1 MQFTI
6 KGTTYELTREQVE
19 GILATTTPDEVSTYF
34 VEVDSHRY
42 PVKQVIAEASDL
54 SKRDFDSGLAQ
65 RVLRGLGFEVLSTAP
80 GARGR
85 VPGSTRSFG
94 GVEWGLAQ
102 SENGYEAAPSG
113 KLHLPDCAHGV
124 TAPVRV
130 WAQGEAMEAWRSA
143 PDVDLRTLTGPG
155 WCSDCAA
162 IRGTIDPS
170 APADRDQK
178 IAKTGRAER
187 SAIAQAARVVLDTGF
202 TQKASV
208 FDGVTVT
215 WTRETAAA
223 LNQAIDASGSGGSF
237 SDRLVQQLSDQPR
250 AVVLLAAE
258 LCYLQRLPLTNIRP
272 QTKRR
277 LLQEILDVLPDRLQ
291 VPESIIDALD
301 TRGVFNGGQGFN
313 QQIANH
319 LQWLCRFIQHWDDI
333 DPEAREAATDDP
345 WLFRDHTL
353 EVQPDVAPIRSSL
366 LSLTW
371 PTYFERIV
379 AVAQK
384 LAIRDTFAAVLPAVT
399 DDVDRDLLALR
410 DRLDPSGDLDI
421 DWYSPPWDAEWWL
434 PKPSVGQRGWAVPS
448 AAPGASLQLPFLDFA
463 PPPEGDRS
471 DIRAAALHAWR
482 LKPWRAGVFDDIQAP
497 TERDHAVALDLGLD
511 ILPKPAGVVGGMLD
525 EHKRE
530 LSILDVLAQ
539 IEAATSFLVSM
550 QAGDEIFTDG
560 EDGIHWGVIGDVD
573 SQQRRTVDWQPSLSR
588 SEVPHSVLDAL
599 SGSKA
604 ITEVSFL
611 ITRASTP
618 SSPSAPDP
626 IGPVRLPRSTPDFA
640 DRLHYDSEWLDEV
653 LGLLEER
660 RQAIFF
666 GPPGTGKTYL
676 ARALAEF
683 IAPKG
688 AVRVV
693 QFHPSYSYE
702 DFFEGFRPT
711 VDASGAASFRLAP
724 GPVRLLA
731 SAAAANPTVPHVLI
745 IDEINRA
752 NIAKVFGEL
761 YLLLEYRDAGVS
773 LQYSPEEEFRLPEN
787 FFVIGTMNTADRSIS
802 LVDAAIR
809 RRFSFVELHPAEE
822 PVLGLI
828 ERWSA
833 AQHHEISRGRLL
845 RQLNERIGDLD
856 RDFQIGPSYLM
867 GASARTD
874 AGLARI
880 WEYDILPLLDE
891 HYYGRLSRA
900 EIRATFGLAALEP
913 GALEEA
919 GDSTDETLTE

>member
-1 MQFTI
+1 MRFTI
-6 KGTTYELTREQVE
+6 RGTTYELTREQVE
-19 GILATTTPDEVSTYF
+19 VILATTLPDEVSTYF
-34 VEVDSHRY
+34 VEVEGRRY
-42 PVKQVIAEASDL
+42 PVKQVLAEATDL
-54 SKRDFDSGLAQ
+54 NKRDFDSGLAQ
-65 RVLRGLGFEVLSTAP
+65 RVLKGLGFEVLSTAP

-94 GVEWGLAQ
+94 GVEWGLAE
-102 SENGYEAAPSG
+102 SENGYEEAPSG
-113 KLHLPDCAHGV
+113 KLHLPGCAHGV
-124 TAPVRV
+124 ATPVRI
-130 WAQGEAMEAWRSA
+130 WSQAETAEAWSSA
-143 PDVDLRTLTGPG
+143 PDVDLRVLEHPG

-162 IRGTIDPS
+162 IRGRVDPGAS
-170 APADRDQK
+170 ADRDQVT
-178 IAKTGRAER
+178 AKTGRAER

-202 TQKASV
+202 RREASV
-208 FDGVTVT
+208 FDGATVT
-215 WTRETAAA
+215 WTAETAEA
-223 LNQAIDASGSGGSF
+223 LRQAIDVPGSGGGF
-237 SDRLVQQLSDQPR
+237 RERLVQQLLGQPR

-272 QTKRR
+272 QTKLQ
-277 LLQEILDVLPDRLQ
+277 LLQEILGVLPDRPQ
-291 VPESIIDALD
+291 VPEAIVDALD

-313 QQIANH
+313 QQIAQH
-319 LQWLCRFIQHWDDI
+319 LQWLCDFVQHWDGL
-333 DPEAREAATDDP
+333 DPEAREAAIDDP
-345 WLFRDHTL
+345 WLFRDRTL
-353 EVQPDVAPIRSSL
+353 DVQPDVAPIRSSL
-366 LSLTW
+366 LALTW
-371 PTYFERIV
+371 PTSFERIV
-379 AVAQK
+379 SVAQK
-384 LAIRDTFAAVLPAVT
+384 RTIRDTFAAALPAVT

-434 PKPSVGQRGWAVPS
+434 PQRSLQQRGWAVPS
-448 AAPGASLQLPFLDFA
+448 AVPGSPMVLPLHFTAPTDAGRQ
-463 PPPEGDRS
+463 G
-471 DIRAAALHAWR
+471 IREAALRSWSQ
-482 LKPWRAGVFDDIQAP
+482 WSVDENG
-497 TERDHAVALDLGLD
+497 ERPPLTDL
-511 ILPKPAGVVGGMLD
+511 
-525 EHKRE
+525 
-530 LSILDVLAQ
+530 LAE
-539 IEAATSFLVSM
+539 IEAAAVLLITMRPGDQVFCTSS
-550 QAGDEIFTDG
+550 
-560 EDGIHWGVIGDVD
+560 DGIHWGVVGDVGAHLE
-573 SQQRRTVDWQPSLSR
+573 RNVDWRSPVSA
-588 SEVPHSVLDAL
+588 SEVPRAVLDAVTGDGL
-599 SGSKA
+599 IS
-604 ITEVSFL
+604 EVNFL
-611 ITRASTP
+611 VPEPTP
-618 SSPSAPDP
+618 SPE
-626 IGPVRLPRSTPDFA
+626 PVVPRPLRLPRSTPEFA
-640 DRLHYDSEWLDEV
+640 DRLHYDSSWLDEV

-676 ARALAEF
+676 ARALADF

-688 AVRVV
+688 AVRIV

-711 VDASGAASFRLAP
+711 VDENGAASFRLAP

-731 SAAAANPTVPHVLI
+731 AAAAANPTVPHVLI

-787 FFVIGTMNTADRSIS
+787 LLVIGTMNTADRSIS

-828 ERWSA
+828 ERWSK
-833 AQHHEISRGRLL
+833 AQRHEVSRSSLL

-913 GALEEA
+913 GALEEPD
-919 GDSTDETLTE
+919 DSVDDAPLE

>member
-6 KGTTYELTREQVE
+6 KGTTYELTRQQVE
-19 GILATTTPDEVSTYF
+19 GILATTPPDEVSTYF
-34 VEVDSHRY
+34 MEVGGRRY
-42 PVKQVIAEASDL
+42 PVKQVLAEATDL
-54 SKRDFDSGLAQ
+54 SKRDFGSGLAQ
-65 RVLRGLGFEVLSTAP
+65 RVLKGLGFVVLSTVP

-85 VPGSTRSFG
+85 IPGSTRSFG
-94 GVEWGLAQ
+94 GVEWGLAE
-102 SENGYEAAPSG
+102 SENGYEEAPSG
-113 KLHLPDCAHGV
+113 KLHLPGCAHGV
-124 TAPVRV
+124 SSPVRV
-130 WAQGEAMEAWRSA
+130 WSQDDAAEAWRTA
-143 PDVDLRTLTGPG
+143 PDLDLRSLNHPG

-162 IRGTIDPS
+162 IRGTVDPG
-170 APADRDQK
+170 APADRDQRT
-178 IAKTGRAER
+178 AKTGRAER
-187 SAIAQAARVVLDTGF
+187 SAIAQAARVVLDAGF
-202 TQKASV
+202 RREASV
-208 FDGVTVT
+208 FDGTTIT
-215 WTRETAAA
+215 WTAEAAAA
-223 LNQAIDASGSGGSF
+223 LRQAVDAPDSGGSF
-237 SDRLVQQLSDQPR
+237 RERLVQLISGQPR

-258 LCYLQRLPLTNIRP
+258 LCFLQRLPLTNIRP
-272 QTKRR
+272 QTKLQ
-277 LLQEILDVLPDRLQ
+277 LLQEILDVLPDRPQ
-291 VPESIIDALD
+291 VPEVIVDALD

-313 QQIANH
+313 QQIAQH
-319 LQWLCRFIQHWDDI
+319 VQWLCDFVQHWDEL
-333 DPEAREAATDDP
+333 DPDAREAALGDP
-345 WLFRDHTL
+345 WLFRDRTL
-353 EVQPDVAPIRSSL
+353 DVQPDVAPIRSSL
-366 LSLTW
+366 LALTW

-379 AVAQK
+379 SIAQK
-384 LAIRDTFAAVLPAVT
+384 HTIRDTFMAALPAVT

-434 PKPSVGQRGWAVPS
+434 PKPSVQQRGWAVPS
-448 AAPGASLQLPFLDFA
+448 AVPGSPLALPPLHFT
-463 PPPEGDRS
+463 PPTEGGRRGLRDEALRS
-471 DIRAAALHAWR
+471 WSQPSVDETGSRPPVTEVLAKVDAAATL
-482 LKPWRAGVFDDIQAP
+482 LITMQPGDQVFVDA
-497 TERDHAVALDLGLD
+497 
-511 ILPKPAGVVGGMLD
+511 
-525 EHKRE
+525 
-530 LSILDVLAQ
+530 S
-539 IEAATSFLVSM
+539 
-550 QAGDEIFTDG
+550 
-560 EDGIHWGVIGDVD
+560 DGIHWGVVGGIDAR
-573 SQQRRTVDWQPSLSR
+573 QARTVEWRSPVSR
-588 SEVPHSVLDAL
+588 SEVPHAVLDAL
-599 SGSKA
+599 AATASIS
-604 ITEVSFL
+604 EVSFL
-611 ITRASTP
+611 VPEPIAP
-618 SSPSAPDP
+618 SPSPAP
-626 IGPVRLPRSTPDFA
+626 GPLRLPRSTSEFA
-640 DRLHYDSEWLDEV
+640 DRLHYDSAWLDEV

-688 AVRVV
+688 AVRIV

-711 VDASGAASFRLAP
+711 VNENGAASFRLAP

-731 SAAAANPTVPHVLI
+731 AAAEANPTVPHVLI

-787 FFVIGTMNTADRSIS
+787 LFVIGTMNTADRSIS

-809 RRFSFVELHPAEE
+809 RRFSFVELHPAQE

-828 ERWSA
+828 ERWSK
-833 AQHHEISRGRLL
+833 AQRHEVSRSGLL

-913 GALEEA
+913 GALEEP
-919 GDSTDETLTE
+919 DESVDEAPLE

>member
-6 KGTTYELTREQVE
+6 KGAAYELTRQEVE
-19 GILATTTPDEVSTYF
+19 GILVTTLPDEPSIYF
-34 VEVDSHRY
+34 VEVEDRRF
-42 PVKQVIAEASDL
+42 PVKQVLAEATGL

-65 RVLRGLGFEVLSTAP
+65 RVLKGLGFEVLSTAP

-94 GVEWGLAQ
+94 GVEWGLAE
-102 SENGYEAAPSG
+102 SGSGYEQAPSN
-113 KLHLPDCAHGV
+113 KLHLPGCAHGV
-124 TAPVRV
+124 AVPVRV
-130 WAQGEAMEAWRSA
+130 WSQEEAAEVWRSA
-143 PDVDLRTLTGPG
+143 PDVDLRSLEEPG
-155 WCSDCAA
+155 WCSDCIA
-162 IRGTIDPS
+162 IRGTIDPA
-170 APADRDQK
+170 APADRDQTT
-178 IAKTGRAER
+178 AKTGRAER
-187 SAIAQAARVVLDTGF
+187 AAIAQAARVVLDTGYRR
-202 TQKASV
+202 QASV

-215 WTRETAAA
+215 WTVETAAA
-223 LNQAIDASGSGGSF
+223 LRQAIDAPGSGGSF
-237 SDRLVQQLSDQPR
+237 RERLVQQISGQPR

-258 LCYLQRLPLTNIRP
+258 LCCLQRLPLTNIRP
-272 QTKRR
+272 QTKLQ
-277 LLQEILDVLPDRLQ
+277 LLQEILDVLPDRPQ
-291 VPESIIDALD
+291 VPEAVVDALD

-313 QQIANH
+313 QQIAQH
-319 LQWLCRFIQHWDDI
+319 VQWLCDFVGHWDGL
-333 DPEAREAATDDP
+333 DPEAREAALGDP
-345 WLFRDHTL
+345 WLFRDRTL

-366 LSLTW
+366 LALTW
-371 PTYFERIV
+371 PTSFERIV
-379 AVAQK
+379 SVAQK
-384 LAIRDTFAAVLPAVT
+384 HTIRDTFAAALSAVT

-410 DRLDPSGDLDI
+410 DRLDPSEELDI

-434 PKPSVGQRGWAVPS
+434 PTSAVQQRGWAVPPADPGS
-448 AAPGASLQLPFLDFA
+448 PLVLPPLHFTPPTESGRRGIRDEALRSWSQWSVDERGARPVITEVLAEVDTATTFLMTMQPGDQVFVGAS
-463 PPPEGDRS
+463 
-471 DIRAAALHAWR
+471 
-482 LKPWRAGVFDDIQAP
+482 
-497 TERDHAVALDLGLD
+497 
-511 ILPKPAGVVGGMLD
+511 
-525 EHKRE
+525 
-530 LSILDVLAQ
+530 
-539 IEAATSFLVSM
+539 
-550 QAGDEIFTDG
+550 
-560 EDGIHWGVIGDVD
+560 DGIHWGVVGGIDARQERAVEWR
-573 SQQRRTVDWQPSLSR
+573 SPVSR
-588 SEVPHSVLDAL
+588 DDVPHAVLDAL
-599 SGSKA
+599 AGMALIS
-604 ITEVSFL
+604 EVDFL
-611 ITRASTP
+611 VPEPIVP
-618 SSPSAPDP
+618 SPSPAP
-626 IGPVRLPRSTPDFA
+626 GPLHLPRSTPEFA
-640 DRLHYDSEWLDEV
+640 DRLHYDAVWLDEA
-653 LGLLEER
+653 LSLLEER

-688 AVRVV
+688 AVRIV

-711 VDASGAASFRLAP
+711 VDDKGAASFRLAP

-731 SAAAANPTVPHVLI
+731 AAAAANPTVPHVLI
-745 IDEINRA
+745 IDEINRG

-787 FFVIGTMNTADRSIS
+787 LFVIGTMNTADRSIS

-828 ERWSA
+828 ERWSK
-833 AQHHEISRGRLL
+833 AQRHEVSRSGLL

-913 GALEEA
+913 GALEEPD
-919 GDSTDETLTE
+919 DSVDNASIE